1 MAKKSVKS
9 KPLKQKKSSENPL
22 PVYTEI
28 SKLKKVILELG
39 KDKETFEART
49 QELEIHMSLMIR
61 LLTTLC
67 IEKFGMRVGVL
78 KRLIK
83 QAEEEAVRDSQIIQ
97 LENWFQMSPKGKK
110 DKPQNPPP
118 APPET
123 PGDPWEN
130 IS

>member
-1 MAKKSVKS
+1 MAKKSVKQ
-9 KPLKQKKSSENPL
+9 KQTKTKHSSDNPL

-28 SKLKKVILELG
+28 AKLKKVILDLG
-39 KDKETFEART
+39 KDKEFLETRT

-61 LLTTLC
+61 LITTLC

-83 QAEEEAVRDSQIIQ
+83 QAEDEAVRDSQIIQ
-97 LENWFQMSPKGKK
+97 LENWFQMSPRPKK
-110 DKPQNPPP
+110 DKPQNPPQT
-118 APPET
+118 PET

>member
-1 MAKKSVKS
+1 MAKKSVK
-9 KPLKQKKSSENPL
+9 PKQTKKKNSTDNPL

-28 SKLKKVILELG
+28 AKLKKAVLELG
-39 KDKETFEART
+39 QEKETLHTRT

-83 QAEEEAVRDSQIIQ
+83 KAEEEAIRDSQIIQ
-97 LENWFQMSPKGKK
+97 LESWFHMSPKPKK

-118 APPET
+118 PEA

>member
-1 MAKKSVKS
+1 MAKKTANS
-9 KPLKQKKSSENPL
+9 KQSKAKKNSSDNPL

-28 SKLKKVILELG
+28 AKLKKTIQELG
-39 KDKETFEART
+39 EEKQKIETRT
-49 QELEIHMSLMIR
+49 QELEIHMGLMIR

-83 QAEEEAVRDSQIIQ
+83 QAEEEAIRDSQIIQ
-97 LENWFQMSPKGKK
+97 LENWFEMPPKSKK
-110 DKPQNPPP
+110 DKPQIPPI
-118 APPET
+118 AGE
-123 PGDPWEN
+123 GDPWEN

>member
-9 KPLKQKKSSENPL
+9 KVSQKKNSSSENPL

-28 SKLKKVILELG
+28 AKLKKVIFDLG
-39 KDKETFEART
+39 KDKESLETRT

-83 QAEEEAVRDSQIIQ
+83 QAEEEAIRDSQIIQ
-97 LENWFQMSPKGKK
+97 LENWFQMQPRAKK
-110 DKPQNPPP
+110 DKPQNPPQ
-118 APPET
+118 PPET

>member
-1 MAKKSVKS
+1 MSKKSVK
-9 KPLKQKKSSENPL
+9 PRQLKKKSTSENPL

-28 SKLKKVILELG
+28 AKLKKVILDLG
-39 KDKETFEART
+39 KDKETLETRT

-83 QAEEEAVRDSQIIQ
+83 QAEEEAIRDSQIIQ
-97 LENWFQMSPKGKK
+97 LENWFQMSPRSKK
-110 DKPQNPPP
+110 DKPQNPP

>member
-9 KPLKQKKSSENPL
+9 QKRTPKSVSENPL

-28 SKLKKVILELG
+28 AKLKKTIQDLG
-39 KDKETFEART
+39 KDKESLESRA

-67 IEKFGMRVGVL
+67 IEKFGMRIGVL

-83 QAEEEAVRDSQIIQ
+83 QAEEEAIRDSQIVQ
-97 LENWFQMSPKGKK
+97 LENWFQLTPKPKK
-110 DKPQNPPP
+110 EKPQNPPSSQGP
-118 APPET
+118 S
-123 PGDPWEN
+123 DSWED

>member
-1 MAKKSVKS
+1 MAKKAAKAKTKTKNPSN
-9 KPLKQKKSSENPL
+9 NPL

-28 SKLKKVILELG
+28 AKLKKVILDLG
-39 KDKETFEART
+39 KEKEAIDGRT

-83 QAEEEAVRDSQIIQ
+83 QAEQDAIRDSQIIQ
-97 LENWFQMSPKGKK
+97 LENWFKMSPRPKK
-110 DKPQNPPP
+110 D
-118 APPET
+118 
-123 PGDPWEN
+123 
-130 IS
+130 

>member
-9 KPLKQKKSSENPL
+9 KQIKTKPASDNPL

-28 SKLKKVILELG
+28 AKLKKVIQDLG
-39 KDKETFEART
+39 KDKETLEIRT

-61 LLTTLC
+61 LITTLC

-83 QAEEEAVRDSQIIQ
+83 QAEDEAVRDSQIIQ
-97 LENWFQMSPKGKK
+97 LENWFQMSPKPKR
-110 DKPQNPPP
+110 DKPQTP
-118 APPET
+118 PPET

>member
-1 MAKKSVKS
+1 MAKKSVKA
-9 KPLKQKKSSENPL
+9 KTLRKASSDNPL

-28 SKLKKVILELG
+28 AKLKKVIQDLE
-39 KDKETFEART
+39 KSKESLESRT
-49 QELEIHMSLMIR
+49 QELEIHVSLMIR

-83 QAEEEAVRDSQIIQ
+83 QAEEEAIRDSQIIQ
-97 LENWFQMSPKGKK
+97 LENWFQMSPKPKK
-110 DKPQNPPP
+110 DKPQTP
-118 APPET
+118 PPET

>member
-9 KPLKQKKSSENPL
+9 KDTKKKTSDNPL

-28 SKLKKVILELG
+28 AKLKKIIHDLG
-39 KDKETFEART
+39 KEKETIETRT

-83 QAEEEAVRDSQIIQ
+83 QAEEEAIRDSQIIQ
-97 LENWFQMSPKGKK
+97 LENWFQMNPKSKK
-110 DKPQNPPP
+110 DKPKTP
-118 APPET
+118 PPET

>member
-9 KPLKQKKSSENPL
+9 KQAKSRETLDNTL

-28 SKLKKVILELG
+28 AKLKKTLHDLG
-39 KDKETFEART
+39 KEKEGLEART
-49 QELEIHMSLMIR
+49 QELEIHVGLMIR

-83 QAEEEAVRDSQIIQ
+83 QAEQEAIRDSQIIQ
-97 LENWFQMSPKGKK
+97 LENWYQMNPKGKK
-110 DKPQNPPP
+110 DKPQTPPP
-118 APPET
+118 DA

>member
-1 MAKKSVKS
+1 MAKKSAKS
-9 KPLKQKKSSENPL
+9 KEVKKKLTPDNPL

-28 SKLKKVILELG
+28 AKLKKAILDLS
-39 KDKETFEART
+39 KDKESLEGRT
-49 QELEIHMSLMIR
+49 QELEVHVSLLIR

-83 QAEEEAVRDSQIIQ
+83 KAEEEAIRDSQIIQ
-97 LENWFQMSPKGKK
+97 LENWFQLSPKPKK
-110 DKPQNPPP
+110 DKPQTPPP
-118 APPET
+118 DA

>member
-1 MAKKSVKS
+1 MARKSVKP
-9 KPLKQKKSSENPL
+9 KDTKKSSSAENPL

-28 SKLKKVILELG
+28 AKLKKAMQDLG
-39 KDKETFEART
+39 KEKETLEVRT

-83 QAEEEAVRDSQIIQ
+83 QAEEEAIRDSQIIQ
-97 LENWFQMSPKGKK
+97 LENWFQMSPKPKK
-110 DKPQNPPP
+110 EKSPNPS
-118 APPET
+118 ASPET

>member
-1 MAKKSVKS
+1 MAKKNVKA
-9 KPLKQKKSSENPL
+9 KEDKKKLTSDNPL

-28 SKLKKVILELG
+28 AKLKKVILDLG
-39 KDKETFEART
+39 KDKETLETRT
-49 QELEIHMSLMIR
+49 QELEIHVSLMIR
-61 LLTTLC
+61 LITTLC

-83 QAEEEAVRDSQIIQ
+83 QAEDEAVRDSQIIQ
-97 LENWFQMSPKGKK
+97 LENWFQMTPRPKK
-110 DKPQNPPP
+110 DRSQNSRSS
-118 APPET
+118 PPET

>member
-1 MAKKSVKS
+1 MAKKSAKA
-9 KPLKQKKSSENPL
+9 KHTTKKQAPDNPL

-28 SKLKKVILELG
+28 AKLKKTIQDLG
-39 KDKETFEART
+39 KDKEVLEART
-49 QELEIHMSLMIR
+49 QELEIHVGLMIR

-83 QAEEEAVRDSQIIQ
+83 QAEQEAIRDSQIVQ
-97 LENWFQMSPKGKK
+97 LENWFQLNPKPKK
-110 DKPQNPPP
+110 DKPQNP
-118 APPET
+118 PPET

>member
-1 MAKKSVKS
+1 MAKKSVKPKQS
-9 KPLKQKKSSENPL
+9 KKKNDLGNPL

-28 SKLKKVILELG
+28 AKLKKIMQQLG
-39 KDKETFEART
+39 KDKEVLETRT

-83 QAEEEAVRDSQIIQ
+83 QAEEEAIRDSQIIQ
-97 LENWFQMSPKGKK
+97 LENWFQMSPRPKK
-110 DKPQNPPP
+110 DKPQNPPS
-118 APPET
+118 PPEASS
-123 PGDPWEN
+123 GDSWED

>member
-1 MAKKSVKS
+1 MAKKSVKN
-9 KPLKQKKSSENPL
+9 KDAKKKSADNPL

-28 SKLKKVILELG
+28 AKLKKTILDLG
-39 KDKETFEART
+39 KEKEAIETRT

-83 QAEEEAVRDSQIIQ
+83 QAEEEAIRDSQIIQ
-97 LENWFQMSPKGKK
+97 LENWFQMNPKSKK
-110 DKPQNPPP
+110 DKPQTP
-118 APPET
+118 PPET

>member
-1 MAKKSVKS
+1 MAKKSVKN
-9 KPLKQKKSSENPL
+9 KDTKKKTSDNPL

-28 SKLKKVILELG
+28 AKLKKTILDIG
-39 KDKETFEART
+39 KEKEAIETRT

-83 QAEEEAVRDSQIIQ
+83 QAEEEAIRDSQIIQ
-97 LENWFQMSPKGKK
+97 LENWFQMNPKSKK
-110 DKPQNPPP
+110 DKPQTPP
-118 APPET
+118 PPET

>member
-1 MAKKSVKS
+1 MAKKSVK
-9 KPLKQKKSSENPL
+9 PKQLRKKNPSDNPL

-28 SKLKKVILELG
+28 AKLKKAML
-39 KDKETFEART
+39 DFSKEKESLEART

-83 QAEEEAVRDSQIIQ
+83 KAEEEAVRDSQIIQ
-97 LENWFQMSPKGKK
+97 LENWFQMSPKPKK
-110 DKPQNPPP
+110 DKPQTPPP
-118 APPET
+118 EA

>member
-9 KPLKQKKSSENPL
+9 KVSRKNSSSDNPL

-28 SKLKKVILELG
+28 AKLKKVILDLG
-39 KDKETFEART
+39 KDKESLETRT

-83 QAEEEAVRDSQIIQ
+83 QAEEEAIRDSQIIQ
-97 LENWFQMSPKGKK
+97 LENWFQMSPRPKK
-110 DKPQNPPP
+110 EKPQNPPQS
-118 APPET
+118 PET
-123 PGDPWEN
+123 PGDNWEN

>member
-1 MAKKSVKS
+1 MAKKS
-9 KPLKQKKSSENPL
+9 LKAKENQKKLTSENPL

-28 SKLKKVILELG
+28 AKLKKAMQDLS
-39 KDKETFEART
+39 KDKETLEART

-83 QAEEEAVRDSQIIQ
+83 KAEEEAIRDSQIIQ
-97 LENWFQMSPKGKK
+97 LENWFQMSPKPKK
-110 DKPQNPPP
+110 DKPQTPPP
-118 APPET
+118 EA

>member
-1 MAKKSVKS
+1 MAKKSVKAKGS
-9 KPLKQKKSSENPL
+9 KKKSSFDNPL

-28 SKLKKVILELG
+28 AKLKKVIQDME
-39 KDKETFEART
+39 KDKEGLETRT

-83 QAEEEAVRDSQIIQ
+83 QAEQEAIRDSQIIQ
-97 LENWFQMSPKGKK
+97 LENWFQMSPKPKK
-110 DKPQNPPP
+110 EKPQTP
-118 APPET
+118 PPET
-123 PGDPWEN
+123 QGDPWDN

>member
-9 KPLKQKKSSENPL
+9 KQIKKNHSSENPL

-28 SKLKKVILELG
+28 AKLKKVVHDLG
-39 KDKETFEART
+39 KEKETLETRT

-83 QAEEEAVRDSQIIQ
+83 QAEEEAIRDSQIIQ
-97 LENWFQMSPKGKK
+97 LENWFQMSPKPKK
-110 DKPQNPPP
+110 DKPQNP
-118 APPET
+118 PPET

>member
-1 MAKKSVKS
+1 MAKKSVKN
-9 KPLKQKKSSENPL
+9 KDTKKKASDNPL

-28 SKLKKVILELG
+28 AKLKKTILDIG
-39 KDKETFEART
+39 KEKEAIETRT

-83 QAEEEAVRDSQIIQ
+83 QAEEEAIRDSQIIQ
-97 LENWFQMSPKGKK
+97 LENWFQMNPKNKK
-110 DKPQNPPP
+110 DKPQTPP
-118 APPET
+118 PPET

>member
-9 KPLKQKKSSENPL
+9 KATQKKSSSDNPL

-28 SKLKKVILELG
+28 AKLKKVILDLG
-39 KDKETFEART
+39 KDKESLETRT

-97 LENWFQMSPKGKK
+97 LENWFQMSPKPKK
-110 DKPQNPPP
+110 GKPQNPPQ
-118 APPET
+118 PPET

>member
-1 MAKKSVKS
+1 MAKKPVKA
-9 KPLKQKKSSENPL
+9 KTQQKAAADASL

-28 SKLKKVILELG
+28 AKLKKAIQDLSVQN
-39 KDKETFEART
+39 ETLEART
-49 QELEIHMSLMIR
+49 QELEIHVSLMIR

-83 QAEEEAVRDSQIIQ
+83 KAEQEAIRDSQIIQ
-97 LENWFQMSPKGKK
+97 LENLYQMPPRAKK
-110 DKPQNPPP
+110 DKPQNPPSGD
-118 APPET
+118 T